1 MRVPVVEFDGI
12 DIDQI
17 PLSEGLGVVEDG
29 LNRAGLSEG
38 VPIAPLDTIVIMKL
52 IAGRSQDL
60 ADVEAIVESG
70 ADREFLRTSIERASR
85 SAHPCS
91 SGCSKTSTAVV
102 DLTNV
107 HDTARHLSRDP
118 GLRGDR
124 GMAAGSWSS
133 SVGGARTRRGER

>member
-70 ADREFLRTSIERASR
+70 ADREFLRTSIDCQPPRRAGRVRTVGAHGRAMPLPCASR
-85 SAHPCS
+85 
-91 SGCSKTSTAVV
+91 V
-102 DLTNV
+102 
-107 HDTARHLSRDP
+107 
-118 GLRGDR
+118 
-124 GMAAGSWSS
+124 
-133 SVGGARTRRGER
+133 

>member
-60 ADVEAIVESG
+60 ADGEAIVESG
-70 ADREFLRTSIERASR
+70 ADREFLRTSIERACR
-85 SAHPCS
+85 SAHPSS
-91 SGCSKTSTAVV
+91 SGCSKTSTASAA
-102 DLTNV
+102 LTHV
-107 HDTARHLSRDP
+107 HDTARHLR
-118 GLRGDR
+118 
-124 GMAAGSWSS
+124 
-133 SVGGARTRRGER
+133 RTT